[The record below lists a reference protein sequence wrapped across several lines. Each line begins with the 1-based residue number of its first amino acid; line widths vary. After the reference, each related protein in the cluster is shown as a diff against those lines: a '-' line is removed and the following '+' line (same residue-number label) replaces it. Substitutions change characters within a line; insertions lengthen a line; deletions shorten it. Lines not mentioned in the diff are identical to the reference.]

1 MTSRTISICQ
11 GKGSIG
17 HNNRAFH
24 TKNTDPARTKN
35 NIVFVREHIGTAY
48 EKLFAEAVERY
59 NANQKRSDRKIKS
72 GYFEYQ
78 FGQPVT
84 ETKLT
89 SPDKR
94 KSFYEYLIQLGTME
108 DTGVGTKAAEKAT
121 ACLCE
126 YMKGF
131 VERNPNFYVFNAV
144 IHLDEKTPHLHIDY
158 VPVGHYKRGVD
169 TQNGIAQALKEMGYG
184 SGKNAI
190 AKWRQSEYLIFREIC
205 EKNGFIISE
214 PKKSRGV
221 SFTVEEYKEIQ
232 HEKKRLTEE
241 LQPLREMELA
251 ADESVI
257 VGKKQILSHNISV
270 SPEELEKLEMQK
282 KAVAV
287 QSIDNHHERE
297 IIEQKKQLLDEREAD
312 IAIKEAESLSRLAK
326 RSNELDVRES
336 EIVKIEER
344 ALSALNDA
352 DADKRRAAVL
362 ISDAK
367 KKLEY
372 ADFKYNEQLNLN
384 RNYSALQNK
393 YCILE
398 KERDRKSAE
407 IADLHYAVGIS
418 PTDRETDPV
427 QKITA
432 IRDENSAIERKLD
445 KELRLP
451 FRQQKNTT
459 TLEMLDMVLDKFK
472 SRIAET
478 DKELEESRSVI
489 AKLKEQLS
497 FIKQEFIKVVLAVNT
512 LVYSDKYCRGLSE
525 LSKAL
530 ATGIS
535 FFTDSTFK
543 KLGEYDSINKCAID
557 DEIRENMNH
566 FIEPENSRTSGYH
579 ER

>member
-1 MTSRTISICQ
+1 MISRTISICQ

-17 HNNRAFH
+17 HNNRTFH

-35 NIVFVREHIGTAY
+35 NIVFVREPIGTTY

-59 NANQKRSDRKIKS
+59 NAKQKRSDRKIKS

-108 DTGVGTKAAEKAT
+108 DTGIGTEAAEKAT

-126 YMKGF
+126 YMRGF
-131 VERNPNFYVFNAV
+131 SERNPNFNVFNAV

-184 SGKNAI
+184 TGKNAI

-221 SFTVEEYKEIQ
+221 SFAVEEYKEIQ
-232 HEKKRLTEE
+232 QEKERLTEE

-251 ADESVI
+251 ADETSVA
-257 VGKKQILSHNISV
+257 GKKQFLSNNISV
-270 SPEELEKLEMQK
+270 SPEEFEKLEQQK

-287 QSIDNHHERE
+287 QNIENQHERDN
-297 IIEQKKQLLDEREAD
+297 IAVRQKLLDEREAD

-352 DADKRRAAVL
+352 DAEKSRAAVL

-372 ADFKYNEQLNLN
+372 VDFKYNEQLNLN

-398 KERDRKSAE
+398 KERDRKASE
-407 IADLHYAVGIS
+407 LVNLRYAVGIS
-418 PTDRETDPV
+418 PTDKETDPV

-432 IRDENSAIERKLD
+432 IRDENNAIDLKLD
-445 KELRLP
+445 KELHLP
-451 FRQQKNTT
+451 FRQQKSTT

-472 SRIAET
+472 SRIAEA
-478 DKELEESRSVI
+478 DKELEGSRSVI
-489 AKLKEQLS
+489 ARLKEQLS
-497 FIKQEFIKVVLAVNT
+497 FIKQEFVKVVLAVNA
-512 LVYSDKYCRGLSE
+512 LVYSDKYCRGLSG

-566 FIEPENSRTSGYH
+566 FIEPEKSRTSSHY

>member
-24 TKNTDPARTKN
+24 TKNTAPARTKN
-35 NIVFVREHIGTAY
+35 NIVFVREPIGTAY
-48 EKLFAEAVERY
+48 DKLFSKAVKRY
-59 NANQKRSDRKIKS
+59 NAKQKRSDRKIKN

-78 FGQPVT
+78 FGQSVT

-108 DTGVGTKAAEKAT
+108 DTGVGTEAAEKAT

-126 YMKGF
+126 YMRGF
-131 VERNPNFYVFNAV
+131 SERNPNFYVFNAV

-190 AKWRQSEYLIFREIC
+190 AKWRQSEYLVFRRIC
-205 EKNGFIISE
+205 EEHGFLISE

-221 SFTVEEYKEIQ
+221 SFAVEEYKEIQ
-232 HEKKRLTEE
+232 HEKERLTEE

-251 ADESVI
+251 ADETSI
-257 VGKKQILSHNISV
+257 VGKKQFLSNNISV
-270 SPEELEKLEMQK
+270 SPKEFEQLEQQK

-287 QSIDNHHERE
+287 QNIENQYERDNIAAR
-297 IIEQKKQLLDEREAD
+297 QKLLDEREAD
-312 IAIKEAESLSRLAK
+312 IAIKEADIFHTEERISRSLSEAEHKSEKAADILKEAERKMASADRLYK
-326 RSNELDVRES
+326 GQVELNQRYTALEREMLKVR
-336 EIVKIEER
+336 R
-344 ALSALNDA
+344 
-352 DADKRRAAVL
+352 
-362 ISDAK
+362 
-367 KKLEY
+367 
-372 ADFKYNEQLNLN
+372 
-384 RNYSALQNK
+384 
-393 YCILE
+393 
-398 KERDRKSAE
+398 ERDRKSAE

-427 QKITA
+427 QKIKT

-451 FRQQKNTT
+451 FRQQKSTS

-472 SRIAET
+472 SRIAKT

-512 LVYSDKYCRGLSE
+512 LVYSDKYCRGLSG

-566 FIEPENSRTSGYH
+566 FIGPEKSRTSSYY

>member
-1 MTSRTISICQ
+1 MISRTISICQ

-17 HNNRAFH
+17 HNNRTFH
-24 TKNTDPARTKN
+24 TKNSDPARTKN
-35 NIVFVREHIGTAY
+35 NIVFVREPIGTAY

-59 NANQKRSDRKIKS
+59 NAKQKRSDRKIKS

-108 DTGVGTKAAEKAT
+108 DTGIGTEAAEKAT

-126 YMKGF
+126 YMRGF
-131 VERNPNFYVFNAV
+131 SERNPNFYVFNAV

-184 SGKNAI
+184 TGKNAI

-221 SFTVEEYKEIQ
+221 SFAVDEYKEIQ
-232 HEKKRLTEE
+232 QEKERLTEE
-241 LQPLREMELA
+241 LQPLRKMELA
-251 ADESVI
+251 ADEASVA
-257 VGKKQILSHNISV
+257 GKKQFLSNNISV
-270 SPEELEKLEMQK
+270 SPKEFEQLEQQK

-287 QSIDNHHERE
+287 QSVENQYERDNIAAR
-297 IIEQKKQLLDEREAD
+297 QKLLDERETDIAVKEAD
-312 IAIKEAESLSRLAK
+312 ISHTEERISRSLSEAEHKSEKAANILKEAERKMASADRLY
-326 RSNELDVRES
+326 NGQVELNQRYTALEREMLKVR
-336 EIVKIEER
+336 R
-344 ALSALNDA
+344 
-352 DADKRRAAVL
+352 
-362 ISDAK
+362 
-367 KKLEY
+367 
-372 ADFKYNEQLNLN
+372 
-384 RNYSALQNK
+384 
-393 YCILE
+393 
-398 KERDRKSAE
+398 ERDRKSAE
-407 IADLHYAVGIS
+407 IADLSYAVGIS
-418 PTDRETDPV
+418 PTDRKTDPV
-427 QKITA
+427 QKIKA
-432 IRDENSAIERKLD
+432 IRDENNAIDLKLD

-451 FRQQKNTT
+451 FRQQKSTT

-497 FIKQEFIKVVLAVNT
+497 FIKQEFVKVVLAVNT
-512 LVYSDKYCRGLSE
+512 LVYSDKYCRGLSG

-566 FIEPENSRTSGYH
+566 FIEPENSRTSSYY

>member
-1 MTSRTISICQ
+1 
-11 GKGSIG
+11 
-17 HNNRAFH
+17 
-24 TKNTDPARTKN
+24 
-35 NIVFVREHIGTAY
+35 
-48 EKLFAEAVERY
+48 
-59 NANQKRSDRKIKS
+59 
-72 GYFEYQ
+72 
-78 FGQPVT
+78 
-84 ETKLT
+84 
-89 SPDKR
+89 
-94 KSFYEYLIQLGTME
+94 ME
-108 DTGVGTKAAEKAT
+108 DTGVGTEAAEKAT

-126 YMKGF
+126 YMRGF
-131 VERNPNFYVFNAV
+131 SERNPNFYVFNAV

-158 VPVGHYKRGVD
+158 VPVGHSKRGVD

-190 AKWRQSEYLIFREIC
+190 AKWRQSEYLVFRRIC
-205 EKNGFIISE
+205 EEHGFIISE
-214 PKKSRGV
+214 PKKSRGM
-221 SFTVEEYKEIQ
+221 SFAVDEYKEIQ
-232 HEKKRLTEE
+232 QEKERLTEE

-251 ADESVI
+251 ADETSVA
-257 VGKKQILSHNISV
+257 GRKQFLSNNISV
-270 SPEELEKLEMQK
+270 SPKEFEQLEQQK

-287 QSIDNHHERE
+287 QNIENQYERDNIAAR
-297 IIEQKKQLLDEREAD
+297 QKLLDEREAD
-312 IAIKEAESLSRLAK
+312 IAVKEADISHTEERISRSLSEAEHK
-326 RSNELDVRES
+326 S
-336 EIVKIEER
+336 EK
-344 ALSALNDA
+344 AA
-352 DADKRRAAVL
+352 D
-362 ISDAK
+362 
-367 KKLEY
+367 
-372 ADFKYNEQLNLN
+372 
-384 RNYSALQNK
+384 
-393 YCILE
+393 ILE
-398 KERDRKSAE
+398 EAERKMASADRLYNGQVELNQRYTALEREMLKVRRERDRKSAE
-407 IADLHYAVGIS
+407 IADLRYAVGIS

-451 FRQQKNTT
+451 FRQQKSTT

-478 DKELEESRSVI
+478 DKELEENRSVI

-497 FIKQEFIKVVLAVNT
+497 FIKQEFVKVVLAVNT
-512 LVYSDKYCRGLSE
+512 LVYSDKYCRGLLG

-566 FIEPENSRTSGYH
+566 FIEPEKSRTSSYH

>member
-24 TKNTDPARTKN
+24 TKNTAPARTKN
-35 NIVFVREHIGTAY
+35 NIVFVREPIGTAY
-48 EKLFAEAVERY
+48 DKLFSKAVKRY
-59 NANQKRSDRKIKS
+59 NAKQKRSDRKIKN

-78 FGQPVT
+78 FGQSVT

-108 DTGVGTKAAEKAT
+108 DTGVGTEAAEKAT

-126 YMKGF
+126 YMRGF
-131 VERNPNFYVFNAV
+131 SERNPNFYVFNAV

-190 AKWRQSEYLIFREIC
+190 AKWRQSEYLVFRRIC
-205 EKNGFIISE
+205 EEHGFLISE

-221 SFTVEEYKEIQ
+221 SFAVEEYKEIQ
-232 HEKKRLTEE
+232 HEKERLSAE

-251 ADESVI
+251 VNEANI
-257 VGKKQILSHNISV
+257 VGKKQLLSHNITV
-270 SPEELEKLEMQK
+270 SPEEFEQLEQQK

-287 QSIDNHHERE
+287 QSIDNQYDRD
-297 IIEQKKQLLDEREAD
+297 KLANRKQALDERESDIAVKEAD
-312 IAIKEAESLSRLAK
+312 ILCTEERIGRELCEAEQKNEKVSELLNEAERKMESANRMYEKQLELNKKYSELEREIQNVK
-326 RSNELDVRES
+326 R
-336 EIVKIEER
+336 
-344 ALSALNDA
+344 
-352 DADKRRAAVL
+352 
-362 ISDAK
+362 
-367 KKLEY
+367 
-372 ADFKYNEQLNLN
+372 
-384 RNYSALQNK
+384 
-393 YCILE
+393 
-398 KERDRKSAE
+398 ERDRKSMEIRHIYQALGIPYNDEKTDAE
-407 IADLHYAVGIS
+407 
-418 PTDRETDPV
+418 E
-427 QKITA
+427 KING
-432 IRDENSAIERKLD
+432 IRDELHTIDQLLSD
-445 KELRLP
+445 ELRLSWS
-451 FRQQKNTT
+451 QMKNTT
-459 TLEMLDMVLDKFK
+459 PLEMLHMLIDRFK
-472 SRIAET
+472 NRISEA

-489 AKLKEQLS
+489 ANLKEKLS
-497 FIKQEFIKVVLAVNT
+497 FIKQEFVKAVLAVNT
-512 LVYSDKYCRGLSE
+512 LVYSDKYCRGLTG

-535 FFTDSTFK
+535 LFTDSTFK
-543 KLGEYDSINKCAID
+543 KLGEYDSIDKCAID
-557 DEIRENMNH
+557 DEIRENMNC
-566 FIEPENSRTSGYH
+566 FIEPEKSITSSYY

>member
-35 NIVFVREHIGTAY
+35 NIVFVREPIGTAY
-48 EKLFAEAVERY
+48 DKLFAEAVERY
-59 NANQKRSDRKIKS
+59 NAKQKRSDRKIKN

-108 DTGVGTKAAEKAT
+108 DTGVGTEAAEKAT
-121 ACLCE
+121 DCLCE
-126 YMKGF
+126 YMRGF
-131 VERNPNFYVFNAV
+131 SKRNPNFYVFNAV

-158 VPVGHYKRGVD
+158 IPLGHYKRGVD

-221 SFTVEEYKEIQ
+221 SFAVDEYKEIQ
-232 HEKKRLTEE
+232 QEKERLTEE

-251 ADESVI
+251 ADEISVA
-257 VGKKQILSHNISV
+257 GKKQFLSDNISV
-270 SPEELEKLEMQK
+270 SPEEFEQLEQQK
-282 KAVAV
+282 KAIAV
-287 QSIDNHHERE
+287 QNIENQHERDN
-297 IIEQKKQLLDEREAD
+297 IAVRQKLLDEREAD
-312 IAIKEAESLSRLAK
+312 IAVKEADIFRTEECISRSLSEAEHK
-326 RSNELDVRES
+326 S
-336 EIVKIEER
+336 EK
-344 ALSALNDA
+344 AA
-352 DADKRRAAVL
+352 D
-362 ISDAK
+362 
-367 KKLEY
+367 
-372 ADFKYNEQLNLN
+372 
-384 RNYSALQNK
+384 
-393 YCILE
+393 ILE
-398 KERDRKSAE
+398 EAERKMASADRLYKGQVELNQRYTALEREMLKVRRERDRKSAE

-427 QKITA
+427 QKIKA
-432 IRDENSAIERKLD
+432 IRDENSAIDLKLD

-451 FRQQKNTT
+451 FRQQKSTS

-489 AKLKEQLS
+489 ARLKEQLS

-512 LVYSDKYCRGLSE
+512 LVYSDKYCRGLSG

-566 FIEPENSRTSGYH
+566 FIEPENSRTSSYH

>member
-1 MTSRTISICQ
+1 MISRTISICQ

-17 HNNRAFH
+17 HNNRTFH

-35 NIVFVREHIGTAY
+35 NIVFVREPIGTAY

-59 NANQKRSDRKIKS
+59 NAKQKRSDRKIKS

-108 DTGVGTKAAEKAT
+108 DTGIGTEAAEKAT
-121 ACLCE
+121 DCLRE
-126 YMKGF
+126 YMRGF
-131 VERNPNFYVFNAV
+131 TERNPNFYVFNAV

-169 TQNGIAQALKEMGYG
+169 TQNGIAQALKEMGFG

-221 SFTVEEYKEIQ
+221 SFAIEEYKEIQ
-232 HEKKRLTEE
+232 HEKERLTEE

-251 ADESVI
+251 ADETSVA
-257 VGKKQILSHNISV
+257 GRKQFFSNNISV
-270 SPEELEKLEMQK
+270 SPKEFEQLEQQK
-282 KAVAV
+282 KAIAV
-287 QSIDNHHERE
+287 QNIENQHERDN
-297 IIEQKKQLLDEREAD
+297 IAARQKLLDEREAEITVKESD
-312 IAIKEAESLSRLAK
+312 ISHTEERISRSLSEAEHK
-326 RSNELDVRES
+326 S
-336 EIVKIEER
+336 EK
-344 ALSALNDA
+344 AA
-352 DADKRRAAVL
+352 D
-362 ISDAK
+362 
-367 KKLEY
+367 
-372 ADFKYNEQLNLN
+372 
-384 RNYSALQNK
+384 
-393 YCILE
+393 ILE
-398 KERDRKSAE
+398 EAERKMASADRLYKGQVELNQRYTALEREMLKVRKERDRKSAE
-407 IADLHYAVGIS
+407 IADLRYAVGIS
-418 PTDRETDPV
+418 PTDRETNPV
-427 QKITA
+427 QKIKA

-451 FRQQKNTT
+451 FRQQKSTT

-489 AKLKEQLS
+489 ARLKEQLS
-497 FIKQEFIKVVLAVNT
+497 FIKQEFIKVVLAVNA
-512 LVYSDKYCRGLSE
+512 LVYSDKYCRGLSG

-535 FFTDSTFK
+535 FFTDITFK

-566 FIEPENSRTSGYH
+566 FIEPEKSRTSSYH

>member
-35 NIVFVREHIGTAY
+35 NIVFVREPIGTAY
-48 EKLFAEAVERY
+48 DKLFSKAVKRY
-59 NANQKRSDRKIKS
+59 NAKQKRSDRKVKN

-108 DTGVGTKAAEKAT
+108 DTGIGTEAAERAT
-121 ACLCE
+121 VCLCE
-126 YMKGF
+126 YMRGF
-131 VERNPNFYVFNAV
+131 TERNPNFYVFNAV

-190 AKWRQSEYLIFREIC
+190 AKWRQSEYLVFRRIC
-205 EKNGFIISE
+205 EEHGFLISE

-221 SFTVEEYKEIQ
+221 SFAVEEYKEIQ
-232 HEKKRLTEE
+232 QEKERLTEE

-251 ADESVI
+251 ADETSI
-257 VGKKQILSHNISV
+257 VGKKQFLSNNISV
-270 SPEELEKLEMQK
+270 SPKEFEQLEQQK

-287 QSIDNHHERE
+287 QNIENQYERDNIAAR
-297 IIEQKKQLLDEREAD
+297 QKLLDEREAD
-312 IAIKEAESLSRLAK
+312 IAIKEADIFHTEERISRSLSEAEHKSEKAADILKEAERKMASADRLYK
-326 RSNELDVRES
+326 GQVELNQRYTALEREMLKVR
-336 EIVKIEER
+336 R
-344 ALSALNDA
+344 
-352 DADKRRAAVL
+352 
-362 ISDAK
+362 
-367 KKLEY
+367 
-372 ADFKYNEQLNLN
+372 
-384 RNYSALQNK
+384 
-393 YCILE
+393 
-398 KERDRKSAE
+398 ERDRKSAE

-427 QKITA
+427 QKIKT

-451 FRQQKNTT
+451 FRQQKSTS

-472 SRIAET
+472 SRIAKT

-512 LVYSDKYCRGLSE
+512 LVYSDKYCRGLSG

-566 FIEPENSRTSGYH
+566 FIGPEKSRTSSYY

>member
-1 MTSRTISICQ
+1 MTSRNISICQ

-35 NIVFVREHIGTAY
+35 NIVFVREPIGTAY
-48 EKLFAEAVERY
+48 DKLFSKAVKRY
-59 NANQKRSDRKIKS
+59 NAKQKRSDRKVKN

-108 DTGVGTKAAEKAT
+108 DTGVGTEAAEKAT

-131 VERNPNFYVFNAV
+131 TERNPNFYVFNAV

-184 SGKNAI
+184 TGKNAI
-190 AKWRQSEYLIFREIC
+190 AKWRQSEYLVFREIC

-214 PKKSRGV
+214 PKKSRGF
-221 SFTVEEYKEIQ
+221 SFAVEEYKEIQ
-232 HEKKRLTEE
+232 HEKERLTEE

-251 ADESVI
+251 ADETSI
-257 VGKKQILSHNISV
+257 VGKKQFLSNNISV
-270 SPEELEKLEMQK
+270 SPKEFEQLEQQK

-287 QSIDNHHERE
+287 QNIENQYERDNIAAR
-297 IIEQKKQLLDEREAD
+297 QKLLDEREAD
-312 IAIKEAESLSRLAK
+312 IAIKEADIFHTEERISRSLSEAEHKSEKAADILKEAERKMASADRLY
-326 RSNELDVRES
+326 NGQVELNQRYTALEREMLKVR
-336 EIVKIEER
+336 
-344 ALSALNDA
+344 
-352 DADKRRAAVL
+352 
-362 ISDAK
+362 
-367 KKLEY
+367 
-372 ADFKYNEQLNLN
+372 
-384 RNYSALQNK
+384 
-393 YCILE
+393 

-418 PTDRETDPV
+418 PTDKETDPV
-427 QKITA
+427 QKIKA
-432 IRDENSAIERKLD
+432 IRDENNAIDLKLD

-451 FRQQKNTT
+451 FRQQKSTT

-489 AKLKEQLS
+489 ANLKEQLS

-512 LVYSDKYCRGLSE
+512 LVYSDKYCRGLSG

-566 FIEPENSRTSGYH
+566 FIEPENSRTSSYH

>member
-35 NIVFVREHIGTAY
+35 NIVFVREPIGTAY
-48 EKLFAEAVERY
+48 DKLFSKAVERY
-59 NANQKRSDRKIKS
+59 NAKQKRSDRKIKN

-108 DTGVGTKAAEKAT
+108 DTGVGTEAAEKAT

-126 YMKGF
+126 YMRGF
-131 VERNPNFYVFNAV
+131 SERNPNFYVFNAV

-184 SGKNAI
+184 TGRNAI
-190 AKWRQSEYLIFREIC
+190 AKWRQSEYLVFRRIC
-205 EKNGFIISE
+205 EEHGFSISE

-221 SFTVEEYKEIQ
+221 SFAVEEYKEIQ
-232 HEKKRLTEE
+232 HEKERLTNE

-251 ADESVI
+251 ADEANI
-257 VGKKQILSHNISV
+257 VGKKQLLSHNITV
-270 SPEELEKLEMQK
+270 SPEEFEQLEQQK

-287 QSIDNHHERE
+287 QSIENSRE
-297 IIEQKKQLLDEREAD
+297 HNAIKQKMLLLDKRESDIAVKEAD
-312 IAIKEAESLSRLAK
+312 ILCRKERIDKELYDAEQKNEKVSVLLNEAERKMESADRMYDKQLELNK
-326 RSNELDVRES
+326 RYSELERELQNVKRERDHKTM
-336 EIVKIEER
+336 EIRHIR
-344 ALSALNDA
+344 QALGIPYNDEKNDA
-352 DADKRRAAVL
+352 
-362 ISDAK
+362 
-367 KKLEY
+367 E
-372 ADFKYNEQLNLN
+372 
-384 RNYSALQNK
+384 
-393 YCILE
+393 E
-398 KERDRKSAE
+398 K
-407 IADLHYAVGIS
+407 ING
-418 PTDRETDPV
+418 
-427 QKITA
+427 
-432 IRDENSAIERKLD
+432 IRDELHTIDQLLSD
-445 KELRLP
+445 ELRLP
-451 FRQQKNTT
+451 WSQMKNTT
-459 TLEMLDMVLDKFK
+459 PLEMLRMLIDKFK
-472 SRIAET
+472 SRISEA
-478 DKELEESRSVI
+478 DKELEEKRSVI
-489 AKLKEQLS
+489 ANLKEKLS
-497 FIKQEFIKVVLAVNT
+497 FIKQEFVKAVLAVNT
-512 LVYSDKYCRGLSE
+512 LVYSDKYCRGLTG

-535 FFTDSTFK
+535 LFTDSTFK
-543 KLGEYDSINKCAID
+543 KLDEYDSIDKCAID
-557 DEIRENMNH
+557 DEIRENMNC
-566 FIEPENSRTSGYH
+566 FIESERSITSSYY

>member
-1 MTSRTISICQ
+1 MISRTISVCQ

-17 HNNRAFH
+17 HNNRTFH

-35 NIVFVREHIGTAY
+35 NIVFVREPIGTAY

-59 NANQKRSDRKIKS
+59 NAKQKRSDRKIKN

-108 DTGVGTKAAEKAT
+108 DTGIGTEAAEKAT

-131 VERNPNFYVFNAV
+131 PKRNPNFYVFNAV

-184 SGKNAI
+184 TGKNAI

-221 SFTVEEYKEIQ
+221 SFAVDEYKEIQ
-232 HEKKRLTEE
+232 QEKERLTEE

-251 ADESVI
+251 ADEASVA
-257 VGKKQILSHNISV
+257 GKKQFLSNNISV
-270 SPEELEKLEMQK
+270 SPEEFEKLEQQK

-287 QSIDNHHERE
+287 QSIENQHERDN
-297 IIEQKKQLLDEREAD
+297 IAVRQTLLDEREAD
-312 IAIKEAESLSRLAK
+312 ITVKEADISHTEERISRSLSEAEHKSEKAADILKEAERKMESANRMYEKQLELNKKYSELEREIQNVK
-326 RSNELDVRES
+326 R
-336 EIVKIEER
+336 
-344 ALSALNDA
+344 
-352 DADKRRAAVL
+352 
-362 ISDAK
+362 
-367 KKLEY
+367 
-372 ADFKYNEQLNLN
+372 
-384 RNYSALQNK
+384 
-393 YCILE
+393 
-398 KERDRKSAE
+398 ERDRKSMEIRHIHQALGIPYNDKKTDAE
-407 IADLHYAVGIS
+407 
-418 PTDRETDPV
+418 E
-427 QKITA
+427 KING
-432 IRDENSAIERKLD
+432 IRDELHTIDQLLSD
-445 KELRLP
+445 ELRLP
-451 FRQQKNTT
+451 WSQMKNTT
-459 TLEMLDMVLDKFK
+459 PLEMLHMLIDRFK
-472 SRIAET
+472 NRISEA

-489 AKLKEQLS
+489 EKIKEQLS
-497 FIKQEFIKVVLAVNT
+497 FIKQEFVNVVLAVNT
-512 LVYSDKYCRGLSE
+512 LVYSDKYCRGLSG

-543 KLGEYDSINKCAID
+543 KLGEYDTINKCAID

-566 FIEPENSRTSGYH
+566 FIEPENSRTSSYY

>member
-35 NIVFVREHIGTAY
+35 NIVFVREPIGIAY
-48 EKLFAEAVERY
+48 DKLFAEAVERY

-78 FGQPVT
+78 FGQSVT

-108 DTGVGTKAAEKAT
+108 DTGVGTEAAEKAT

-126 YMKGF
+126 YMRGF
-131 VERNPNFYVFNAV
+131 SERNPNFYVFNAV

-184 SGKNAI
+184 TGKNAI
-190 AKWRQSEYLIFREIC
+190 AKWRQSEYLVFREIC

-214 PKKSRGV
+214 PKKSRGF
-221 SFTVEEYKEIQ
+221 SFAVEEYKEIQ
-232 HEKKRLTEE
+232 HEKERLTEE

-251 ADESVI
+251 ADETSI
-257 VGKKQILSHNISV
+257 VGKKQFLSNNISV
-270 SPEELEKLEMQK
+270 SPKEFEQLEQQK

-287 QSIDNHHERE
+287 QNIENQYERDNIAAR
-297 IIEQKKQLLDEREAD
+297 QKLLDEREAD
-312 IAIKEAESLSRLAK
+312 IAIKEADIFHTEERISRSLSEAEHKSEKAADILKEAERKMASADRLYK
-326 RSNELDVRES
+326 GQVELNQRYTALEREMLKVR
-336 EIVKIEER
+336 R
-344 ALSALNDA
+344 
-352 DADKRRAAVL
+352 
-362 ISDAK
+362 
-367 KKLEY
+367 
-372 ADFKYNEQLNLN
+372 
-384 RNYSALQNK
+384 
-393 YCILE
+393 
-398 KERDRKSAE
+398 ERDRKSAE

-427 QKITA
+427 QKIKT

-451 FRQQKNTT
+451 FRQQKSTT

-489 AKLKEQLS
+489 ANLKEKLS
-497 FIKQEFIKVVLAVNT
+497 FIKQEFVKAVLAVNT
-512 LVYSDKYCRGLSE
+512 LVYSDKYCRGLTG

-530 ATGIS
+530 ATGIGL
-535 FFTDSTFK
+535 FTDSTFK
-543 KLGEYDSINKCAID
+543 KLGEYDSIDKCAID

-566 FIEPENSRTSGYH
+566 FIEPEKSRTSSYY

>member
-24 TKNTDPARTKN
+24 TKNTDSARTKN
-35 NIVFVREHIGTAY
+35 NIVFVREPIGIAY
-48 EKLFAEAVERY
+48 DKLFAEAVERY

-108 DTGVGTKAAEKAT
+108 DTGVGTEAAEKAT

-126 YMKGF
+126 YMRGF
-131 VERNPNFYVFNAV
+131 SERNPNFYVFNAV

-184 SGKNAI
+184 TGKNAI
-190 AKWRQSEYLIFREIC
+190 AKWRQSEYLVFRRIC
-205 EKNGFIISE
+205 EEQGFIISE

-221 SFTVEEYKEIQ
+221 SFAVEEYKEIQ
-232 HEKKRLTEE
+232 QEKERLTEE

-287 QSIDNHHERE
+287 QSLDNKRELNNIISREEMLDKREANIAVNEAKTSERSKELDKRENE
-297 IIEQKKQLLDEREAD
+297 IVQTENRVNEALAAAEAKNAEAERKTRAADCMYDKQLELNQRYEKLQRELRDVQMERSQ
-312 IAIKEAESLSRLAK
+312 KTAEIRHIRQALGISLS
-326 RSNELDVRES
+326 D
-336 EIVKIEER
+336 
-344 ALSALNDA
+344 
-352 DADKRRAAVL
+352 
-362 ISDAK
+362 
-367 KKLEY
+367 
-372 ADFKYNEQLNLN
+372 
-384 RNYSALQNK
+384 
-393 YCILE
+393 E
-398 KERDRKSAE
+398 K
-407 IADLHYAVGIS
+407 
-418 PTDRETDPV
+418 TDPV
-427 QKITA
+427 EKINS
-432 IRDENSAIERKLD
+432 IRDENHAIDQFLSD
-445 KELRLP
+445 ELHLP
-451 FRQQKNTT
+451 WSQMKATT
-459 TLEMLDMVLDKFK
+459 PLEMLHMLIDKFK
-472 SRIAET
+472 NRISEA
-478 DKELEESRSVI
+478 DKEISESRSVI
-489 AKLKEQLS
+489 DKLTEQLS
-497 FIKQEFIKVVLAVNT
+497 SVKQAFVKVVLAVNM
-512 LVYSDKYCRGLSE
+512 LVCSDKYSRGLSGI
-525 LSKAL
+525 SNAL

-535 FFTDSTFK
+535 MFTDSFFK
-543 KLGEYDSINKCAID
+543 KIGEYDTINKCEID
-557 DEIRENMNH
+557 DEIRKNMNH
-566 FIEPENSRTSGYH
+566 FIEPERTRTNII

>member
-17 HNNRAFH
+17 HNNRTFH

-48 EKLFAEAVERY
+48 DKLFAEAVKRY
-59 NANQKRSDRKIKS
+59 NAKQKRSDRKIKS

-108 DTGVGTKAAEKAT
+108 DTGVGTEAAEKAT

-126 YMKGF
+126 YMRGF
-131 VERNPNFYVFNAV
+131 AERNPNFYVFNAV

-169 TQNGIAQALKEMGYG
+169 TQNGIAQALKEMGFG
-184 SGKNAI
+184 TGKNAI

-221 SFTVEEYKEIQ
+221 SFAVEEYKEIQ
-232 HEKKRLTEE
+232 HEKERLAEE

-251 ADESVI
+251 ADEASVA
-257 VGKKQILSHNISV
+257 GKKQFLSNNISV
-270 SPEELEKLEMQK
+270 SPKEFEQLEQQK

-287 QSIDNHHERE
+287 QSVENQYERDNIAVR
-297 IIEQKKQLLDEREAD
+297 QKSLDEREAEIAVKEAD
-312 IAIKEAESLSRLAK
+312 ISRTEERISRSLSEAKHKSEKAADILKEAERKMASADRLY
-326 RSNELDVRES
+326 NGQVELNQRYTALEREMLK
-336 EIVKIEER
+336 VW
-344 ALSALNDA
+344 
-352 DADKRRAAVL
+352 
-362 ISDAK
+362 
-367 KKLEY
+367 
-372 ADFKYNEQLNLN
+372 
-384 RNYSALQNK
+384 
-393 YCILE
+393 

-407 IADLHYAVGIS
+407 IADLRYAVGIR
-418 PTDRETDPV
+418 PTDKETNPV
-427 QKITA
+427 QKIKA
-432 IRDENSAIERKLD
+432 IRDENNAIDLKLD
-445 KELRLP
+445 KELCLP
-451 FRQQKNTT
+451 FRQQKSTT

-472 SRIAET
+472 SRIAEN
-478 DKELEESRSVI
+478 DRELEESRSVI

-512 LVYSDKYCRGLSE
+512 LVYSDKYCRGLSG

-535 FFTDSTFK
+535 FFSDSTFK
-543 KLGEYDSINKCAID
+543 KLDEYDSINKCAID

-566 FIEPENSRTSGYH
+566 FIEPEKSRTSSYY

>member
-1 MTSRTISICQ
+1 MRRIFYLTSRTISICQ

-35 NIVFVREHIGTAY
+35 NIVFVREPIGTAY
-48 EKLFAEAVERY
+48 DKLFSKAVKRY
-59 NANQKRSDRKIKS
+59 NAKQKRSDRKIKS

-108 DTGVGTKAAEKAT
+108 DTGVGTEAAERAT
-121 ACLCE
+121 VCLCE
-126 YMKGF
+126 YMRGF
-131 VERNPNFYVFNAV
+131 TERNPNFYVFNAV

-184 SGKNAI
+184 TGKNAI

-221 SFTVEEYKEIQ
+221 SFAVEEYKEIQ
-232 HEKKRLTEE
+232 QEKERLTEE
-241 LQPLREMELA
+241 LQSLREMELA
-251 ADESVI
+251 VNEANI
-257 VGKKQILSHNISV
+257 VGKKQLLSHNITV
-270 SPEELEKLEMQK
+270 SPEEFEQLEQQK

-287 QSIDNHHERE
+287 QSIDNQYDRD
-297 IIEQKKQLLDEREAD
+297 KLANRKQALDERESDIAVKEAD
-312 IAIKEAESLSRLAK
+312 ILCTEERIGRELCEAEQK
-326 RSNELDVRES
+326 NEKVSELLNEAERKMESADRMYNGQVELNQRYTALEREMLKVR
-336 EIVKIEER
+336 
-344 ALSALNDA
+344 
-352 DADKRRAAVL
+352 
-362 ISDAK
+362 
-367 KKLEY
+367 
-372 ADFKYNEQLNLN
+372 
-384 RNYSALQNK
+384 
-393 YCILE
+393 

-418 PTDRETDPV
+418 PTDKETDPV
-427 QKITA
+427 QKIKA
-432 IRDENSAIERKLD
+432 IRDENNAIDLKLD

-451 FRQQKNTT
+451 FRQQKSTT

-489 AKLKEQLS
+489 ANLKEKLS
-497 FIKQEFIKVVLAVNT
+497 FIKQEFVKAVLAVNT
-512 LVYSDKYCRGLSE
+512 LVYSDKYCRGLTG

-530 ATGIS
+530 ATGIGL
-535 FFTDSTFK
+535 FTDSTFK

-557 DEIRENMNH
+557 DEIRENMNC
-566 FIEPENSRTSGYH
+566 FIEPEKSITSSYY

>member
-11 GKGSIG
+11 GKGNIG

-35 NIVFVREHIGTAY
+35 NIVFVREPIGTAY
-48 EKLFAEAVERY
+48 DKLFAEAVERY
-59 NANQKRSDRKIKS
+59 NAKQKRSDRKIKND
-72 GYFEYQ
+72 YFEYQ

-108 DTGVGTKAAEKAT
+108 DTGVGTEAAEKAT

-126 YMKGF
+126 YMRGF
-131 VERNPNFYVFNAV
+131 TERNPNFYVFNAV

-169 TQNGIAQALKEMGYG
+169 TQNGIAQALKEMGFG

-190 AKWRQSEYLIFREIC
+190 AKWRQSEYLVFREIC

-221 SFTVEEYKEIQ
+221 SFAVEEYKEIQ
-232 HEKKRLTEE
+232 HEKERLTEE

-251 ADESVI
+251 ADETSVA
-257 VGKKQILSHNISV
+257 GKKQFLSNNISV
-270 SPEELEKLEMQK
+270 SPKEFEQLEQQK

-287 QSIDNHHERE
+287 QSVENQYERDNIAVR
-297 IIEQKKQLLDEREAD
+297 QKLLDGREAD
-312 IAIKEAESLSRLAK
+312 IAVKEADISRTEERISRSLSEAEHK
-326 RSNELDVRES
+326 S
-336 EIVKIEER
+336 EK
-344 ALSALNDA
+344 AA
-352 DADKRRAAVL
+352 D
-362 ISDAK
+362 
-367 KKLEY
+367 
-372 ADFKYNEQLNLN
+372 
-384 RNYSALQNK
+384 
-393 YCILE
+393 ILE
-398 KERDRKSAE
+398 EGERKMASADRLYNGQVELNQRYTALEREMLKVRKERDRKSAE

-432 IRDENSAIERKLD
+432 IRDENNAIERKLD

-451 FRQQKNTT
+451 FRQQKNTS

-472 SRIAET
+472 SHITET

-497 FIKQEFIKVVLAVNT
+497 FIKQEFVKVVLAVNT
-512 LVYSDKYCRGLSE
+512 LVYSDKYCRGLSG

-535 FFTDSTFK
+535 FFTDGTFK
-543 KLGEYDSINKCAID
+543 KLGEYDSITKCAID

-566 FIEPENSRTSGYH
+566 FIEPEKSRTSSYH

>member
-24 TKNTDPARTKN
+24 AKNTDPARTKN
-35 NIVFVREHIGTAY
+35 NIVFVREPIGTAY
-48 EKLFAEAVERY
+48 DKLFAEAVERY
-59 NANQKRSDRKIKS
+59 NAKQKRSDRKIKS

-108 DTGVGTKAAEKAT
+108 DTGVGTEAAEKAT

-126 YMKGF
+126 YMRGF
-131 VERNPNFYVFNAV
+131 YERNPNFYVFNAV

-184 SGKNAI
+184 TGKNAI

-214 PKKSRGV
+214 PEKSRGF
-221 SFTVEEYKEIQ
+221 SFAVEEYKEIQ
-232 HEKKRLTEE
+232 QEKKRLTEE

-251 ADESVI
+251 ADETSVA
-257 VGKKQILSHNISV
+257 GKKQFLSNNISV
-270 SPEELEKLEMQK
+270 SPKEFEQLEQQK

-287 QSIDNHHERE
+287 QSVENQYERDNIAAH
-297 IIEQKKQLLDEREAD
+297 QKLLDEREAEITVKESD
-312 IAIKEAESLSRLAK
+312 ISRTEERISRSLSEAEHKSEKAADILKEAERKMVSADRLY
-326 RSNELDVRES
+326 NGQVELNQRYTALEREMLKVR
-336 EIVKIEER
+336 
-344 ALSALNDA
+344 
-352 DADKRRAAVL
+352 
-362 ISDAK
+362 
-367 KKLEY
+367 
-372 ADFKYNEQLNLN
+372 
-384 RNYSALQNK
+384 
-393 YCILE
+393 
-398 KERDRKSAE
+398 KERDCKSTE
-407 IADLHYAVGIS
+407 IADLRYAVGIS
-418 PTDRETDPV
+418 PTDKETDPV

-432 IRDENSAIERKLD
+432 IRDENSAIDLKLD

-451 FRQQKNTT
+451 FRQQKSTS

-512 LVYSDKYCRGLSE
+512 LVYSDKYCRGLSG

-566 FIEPENSRTSGYH
+566 FIEPENSKTSSYH

>member
-1 MTSRTISICQ
+1 M
-11 GKGSIG
+11 
-17 HNNRAFH
+17 
-24 TKNTDPARTKN
+24 
-35 NIVFVREHIGTAY
+35 FVREPIGTAY
-48 EKLFAEAVERY
+48 DKLFAEAVERY
-59 NANQKRSDRKIKS
+59 NAKQKRSDRKIKN

-108 DTGVGTKAAEKAT
+108 DTGVGTEAAEKAT

-126 YMKGF
+126 YMRGF
-131 VERNPNFYVFNAV
+131 SERNPNFYVFNAV

-184 SGKNAI
+184 TGKNAI
-190 AKWRQSEYLIFREIC
+190 AKWRQSEYLVFREIC

-221 SFTVEEYKEIQ
+221 SFAVDEYKEIQ
-232 HEKKRLTEE
+232 QEKKRLTEE

-251 ADESVI
+251 ADETSVA
-257 VGKKQILSHNISV
+257 GKKQFLSNNISV
-270 SPEELEKLEMQK
+270 SPKEFEQLEQQK

-287 QSIDNHHERE
+287 QSVENQYERDNIAAR
-297 IIEQKKQLLDEREAD
+297 QKLLDEREAEITVKESD
-312 IAIKEAESLSRLAK
+312 ISRTEERISRSLSEAEHKSEKAANILKEAERKMASADRLY
-326 RSNELDVRES
+326 NGQVELNQRYTALEREMLKVR
-336 EIVKIEER
+336 
-344 ALSALNDA
+344 
-352 DADKRRAAVL
+352 
-362 ISDAK
+362 
-367 KKLEY
+367 
-372 ADFKYNEQLNLN
+372 
-384 RNYSALQNK
+384 
-393 YCILE
+393 

-418 PTDRETDPV
+418 PTDKETDPV
-427 QKITA
+427 QKIKA

-451 FRQQKNTT
+451 FRQQKSTT

-497 FIKQEFIKVVLAVNT
+497 FIKQEFVKVVLAVNT
-512 LVYSDKYCRGLSE
+512 LVYSDKYCRGLSG

-566 FIEPENSRTSGYH
+566 FIEPENSRTSSYH

>member
-35 NIVFVREHIGTAY
+35 NIVFVREPIGTAY
-48 EKLFAEAVERY
+48 DKLFAEAVERY
-59 NANQKRSDRKIKS
+59 NAKQKRSDRKIKS
-72 GYFEYQ
+72 SYFEYQ

-108 DTGVGTKAAEKAT
+108 DTGVGTEAAEKAT

-131 VERNPNFYVFNAV
+131 AERNPNFYVFNAV

-184 SGKNAI
+184 TGKNAI

-221 SFTVEEYKEIQ
+221 SFAVEEYKEIQ
-232 HEKKRLTEE
+232 QEKERLTEE
-241 LQPLREMELA
+241 LQSLREMELA
-251 ADESVI
+251 VNEANI
-257 VGKKQILSHNISV
+257 VGKKQLLSHNITV
-270 SPEELEKLEMQK
+270 SPEEFEQLEQQK

-287 QSIDNHHERE
+287 QSIDNQYDRD
-297 IIEQKKQLLDEREAD
+297 KLANRKQALDERESDIAVKEAD
-312 IAIKEAESLSRLAK
+312 ILCTEERIGRELCEAEQKNEKVSELLNEAERKMESANRMYEKQLELNKKYSELEREIQNVK
-326 RSNELDVRES
+326 R
-336 EIVKIEER
+336 
-344 ALSALNDA
+344 
-352 DADKRRAAVL
+352 
-362 ISDAK
+362 
-367 KKLEY
+367 
-372 ADFKYNEQLNLN
+372 
-384 RNYSALQNK
+384 
-393 YCILE
+393 
-398 KERDRKSAE
+398 ERDRKSMEIRHIYQALGIPYNDEKTDAE
-407 IADLHYAVGIS
+407 
-418 PTDRETDPV
+418 E
-427 QKITA
+427 KING
-432 IRDENSAIERKLD
+432 IRDELHTIDQLLSD
-445 KELRLP
+445 ELRLP
-451 FRQQKNTT
+451 WSQMKNTT
-459 TLEMLDMVLDKFK
+459 PLEMLHMLIDRFK
-472 SRIAET
+472 NRISEA

-497 FIKQEFIKVVLAVNT
+497 FIKQEFVKVVLAVNT
-512 LVYSDKYCRGLSE
+512 LVYSDKYCRGLSG

-543 KLGEYDSINKCAID
+543 KLDEYDSINKCAID

-566 FIEPENSRTSGYH
+566 FIEPENSRTSSYH

>member
-1 MTSRTISICQ
+1 MISRTISICQ

-17 HNNRAFH
+17 HNNRTFH

-35 NIVFVREHIGTAY
+35 NIVFVREPIGTAY

-59 NANQKRSDRKIKS
+59 NAKQKRSDRKIKS
-72 GYFEYQ
+72 SYFEYQ

-108 DTGVGTKAAEKAT
+108 DTGIDTEAAEKAT
-121 ACLCE
+121 VCLCE

-131 VERNPNFYVFNAV
+131 SERNPNFYVFNAV

-221 SFTVEEYKEIQ
+221 SFAVEEYKEIQ
-232 HEKKRLTEE
+232 HEKERLAEE

-251 ADESVI
+251 ADETSVA
-257 VGKKQILSHNISV
+257 GRKQFLSNNISV
-270 SPEELEKLEMQK
+270 SPKEFEQLEQQK

-287 QSIDNHHERE
+287 QNIENQYERDNIAAR
-297 IIEQKKQLLDEREAD
+297 QKLLDEREAD
-312 IAIKEAESLSRLAK
+312 IAVKEADISHTEERISRSLSEAEHKSEKAADILKEAERKMASADRLY
-326 RSNELDVRES
+326 NGQVELNQRYTALEREMLKVR
-336 EIVKIEER
+336 
-344 ALSALNDA
+344 
-352 DADKRRAAVL
+352 
-362 ISDAK
+362 
-367 KKLEY
+367 
-372 ADFKYNEQLNLN
+372 
-384 RNYSALQNK
+384 
-393 YCILE
+393 

-407 IADLHYAVGIS
+407 IVDLHYAVGIS
-418 PTDRETDPV
+418 PTDKETDPV

-432 IRDENSAIERKLD
+432 IRDENSAIDLKLD

-451 FRQQKNTT
+451 FRQQKSTT

-472 SRIAET
+472 SHIAET
-478 DKELEESRSVI
+478 DKELDESRSVI
-489 AKLKEQLS
+489 ARLKEQLS
-497 FIKQEFIKVVLAVNT
+497 FIKQEFVKVVLAVNT
-512 LVYSDKYCRGLSE
+512 LVYSDKYCRGLSG

-566 FIEPENSRTSGYH
+566 FIEPENSRTSSYY

>member
-1 MTSRTISICQ
+1 MRRIFYLTSRTISICQ

-35 NIVFVREHIGTAY
+35 NIVFVREPIGTAY
-48 EKLFAEAVERY
+48 DKLFSKAVKRY
-59 NANQKRSDRKIKS
+59 NAKQKRSDRKIKN

-78 FGQPVT
+78 FGQSVT

-108 DTGVGTKAAEKAT
+108 DTGVGTEAAEKAT

-126 YMKGF
+126 YMRGF
-131 VERNPNFYVFNAV
+131 SERNPNFYVFNAV

-190 AKWRQSEYLIFREIC
+190 AKWRQSEYLVFRRIC
-205 EKNGFIISE
+205 EEHGFLISE

-221 SFTVEEYKEIQ
+221 SFAVEEYKEIQ
-232 HEKKRLTEE
+232 QEKERLTEE

-251 ADESVI
+251 ADETSI
-257 VGKKQILSHNISV
+257 VGKKQFLSNNISV
-270 SPEELEKLEMQK
+270 SPKEFEQLEQQK

-287 QSIDNHHERE
+287 QNIENQYERDNIAAR
-297 IIEQKKQLLDEREAD
+297 QKLLDEREAD
-312 IAIKEAESLSRLAK
+312 IAIKEADIFHTEERISRSLSEAEHKSEKAADILKEAERKMASADRLYK
-326 RSNELDVRES
+326 GQVELNQRYTALEREMLKVR
-336 EIVKIEER
+336 R
-344 ALSALNDA
+344 
-352 DADKRRAAVL
+352 
-362 ISDAK
+362 
-367 KKLEY
+367 
-372 ADFKYNEQLNLN
+372 
-384 RNYSALQNK
+384 
-393 YCILE
+393 
-398 KERDRKSAE
+398 ERDRKSAE

-427 QKITA
+427 QKIKT

-451 FRQQKNTT
+451 FRQQKSTS

-472 SRIAET
+472 SRIAKT

-512 LVYSDKYCRGLSE
+512 LVYSDKYCRGLSG

-566 FIEPENSRTSGYH
+566 FIGPEKSRTSSYY

>member
-1 MTSRTISICQ
+1 MRARTISICQ

-17 HNNRAFH
+17 HNNRTFH

-35 NIVFVREHIGTAY
+35 NIVFVREPIGTAY

-59 NANQKRSDRKIKS
+59 NAKQKRSDRKIKS
-72 GYFEYQ
+72 SYFEYQ

-108 DTGVGTKAAEKAT
+108 DTGIGTEAAEKAT

-131 VERNPNFYVFNAV
+131 PERNPKFYVFNAV

-184 SGKNAI
+184 TGKNAI

-221 SFTVEEYKEIQ
+221 SFAVDEYKEIQ
-232 HEKKRLTEE
+232 HEKERLTEE

-251 ADESVI
+251 ADETSVA
-257 VGKKQILSHNISV
+257 GKKQFLSNNISV
-270 SPEELEKLEMQK
+270 SPEEFEKLEQQK

-287 QSIDNHHERE
+287 QNIENQHERDN
-297 IIEQKKQLLDEREAD
+297 IAVRQKLLDEREAD
-312 IAIKEAESLSRLAK
+312 IALKEAESLSRLAK

-352 DADKRRAAVL
+352 DAEKSRAAVL

-372 ADFKYNEQLNLN
+372 ANFKYNEQLNLN

-398 KERDRKSAE
+398 KERDRKASE
-407 IADLHYAVGIS
+407 LVNLRYAVGIS
-418 PTDRETDPV
+418 PTDKETDPL

-451 FRQQKNTT
+451 FRQQKSTS

-512 LVYSDKYCRGLSE
+512 LVYSDKYCRGLSG

-566 FIEPENSRTSGYH
+566 FIEPENSRTSSYY

>member
-1 MTSRTISICQ
+1 MISRTISICQ

-17 HNNRAFH
+17 HNNRTFH

-35 NIVFVREHIGTAY
+35 NIVFVREPIGTAY

-59 NANQKRSDRKIKS
+59 NAKQKRSDRKIKS
-72 GYFEYQ
+72 SYFEYQ

-108 DTGVGTKAAEKAT
+108 DTGIDTEAAEKAT
-121 ACLCE
+121 VCLCE

-131 VERNPNFYVFNAV
+131 SERNPNFYVFNAV

-221 SFTVEEYKEIQ
+221 SFAVEEYKEIQ
-232 HEKKRLTEE
+232 HEKERLAEE
-241 LQPLREMELA
+241 LQPLRETELA
-251 ADESVI
+251 ADETSLA
-257 VGKKQILSHNISV
+257 GRKQFLSNNISV
-270 SPEELEKLEMQK
+270 SPKEFEQLEQQK

-287 QSIDNHHERE
+287 QNIENQYERDNIAAR
-297 IIEQKKQLLDEREAD
+297 QKLLDEREAD
-312 IAIKEAESLSRLAK
+312 IAVKEADISHTEERISRSLSEAEHKSEKAADILKEAERKMASADRLY
-326 RSNELDVRES
+326 NGQVELNQRYTALEREMLKVR
-336 EIVKIEER
+336 
-344 ALSALNDA
+344 
-352 DADKRRAAVL
+352 
-362 ISDAK
+362 
-367 KKLEY
+367 
-372 ADFKYNEQLNLN
+372 
-384 RNYSALQNK
+384 
-393 YCILE
+393 

-407 IADLHYAVGIS
+407 IVDLHYAVGIS
-418 PTDRETDPV
+418 PTDKETDPV

-432 IRDENSAIERKLD
+432 IRDENSAIDLKLD

-451 FRQQKNTT
+451 FRQQKSTT

-472 SRIAET
+472 SHIAET
-478 DKELEESRSVI
+478 DKELDESRSVI
-489 AKLKEQLS
+489 ARLKEQLS
-497 FIKQEFIKVVLAVNT
+497 FIKQEFVKVVLAVNT
-512 LVYSDKYCRGLSE
+512 LVYSDKYCRGLSG

-566 FIEPENSRTSGYH
+566 FIEPENSRTSSYY

>member
-35 NIVFVREHIGTAY
+35 NIVFVREPIGTAY
-48 EKLFAEAVERY
+48 DKLFSKAVKRY
-59 NANQKRSDRKIKS
+59 NAKQKRSDRKIKN

-78 FGQPVT
+78 FGQSVT

-108 DTGVGTKAAEKAT
+108 DTGVGTEAAEKAT

-126 YMKGF
+126 YMRGF
-131 VERNPNFYVFNAV
+131 SERNPNFYVFNAV

-190 AKWRQSEYLIFREIC
+190 AKWRQSEYLVFRRIC
-205 EKNGFIISE
+205 EEHGFLISE

-221 SFTVEEYKEIQ
+221 SFAVEEYKEIQ
-232 HEKKRLTEE
+232 QEKERLTEE

-251 ADESVI
+251 ADETSI
-257 VGKKQILSHNISV
+257 VGKKQFLSNNISV
-270 SPEELEKLEMQK
+270 SPKEFEQLEQQK

-287 QSIDNHHERE
+287 QNIENQYERDNIAAR
-297 IIEQKKQLLDEREAD
+297 QKLLDEREAD
-312 IAIKEAESLSRLAK
+312 IAIKEADIFHTEERISRSLSEAEHKSEKAADILKEAERKMASADRLYK
-326 RSNELDVRES
+326 GQVELNQRYTALEREMLKVR
-336 EIVKIEER
+336 R
-344 ALSALNDA
+344 
-352 DADKRRAAVL
+352 
-362 ISDAK
+362 
-367 KKLEY
+367 
-372 ADFKYNEQLNLN
+372 
-384 RNYSALQNK
+384 
-393 YCILE
+393 
-398 KERDRKSAE
+398 ERDRKSAE

-427 QKITA
+427 QKIKT

-451 FRQQKNTT
+451 FRQQKSTS

-472 SRIAET
+472 SRIAKT

-512 LVYSDKYCRGLSE
+512 LVYSDKYCRGLSG

-543 KLGEYDSINKCAID
+543 KLGEYDSIDKCAID
-557 DEIRENMNH
+557 DEIRENMNC
-566 FIEPENSRTSGYH
+566 FIEPKKSITSSYY